1 MKKKIL
7 GLALVAMSF
16 VTVNSIAQT
25 PNQNNTCHV
34 NKENAICKK
43 GNANGVCNQKQVCPF
58 DGLNLSDAQKD
69 QMKQLKAKRDA
80 ARAEMKKADKAD
92 KQRRDSAKMADRRNA
107 KKEYLEE
114 IKVILTP
121 EQYTMFLEN
130 FYINGGNHHAKA
142 FKNGKD
148 MKFKGDRKGKP
159 GKDGKRKHA
168 HRGAKNMNTS
178 APAANS

>member
-25 PNQNNTCHV
+25 PNQNNTCPV

-43 GNANGVCNQKQVCPF
+43 GNANRVCNQKQVCPF

-142 FKNGKD
+142 FNKTNPNSVHKY
-148 MKFKGDRKGKP
+148 
-159 GKDGKRKHA
+159 DGESHA
-168 HRGAKNMNTS
+168 LGLAIFMSLFQNPCLITHLQRML
-178 APAANS
+178 